1 MSLVVPWVGIGRIA
15 IVAVSNRQV
24 DAAPPPDLEYQVRSR
39 MFYDQDPATG
49 LDRSFQNWG

>member
-15 IVAVSNRQV
+15 IVPVSNRQV
-24 DAAPPPDLEYQVRSR
+24 DAAPPPDWEYQVRSR

-49 LDRSFQNWG
+49 LGFQNWG